1 VCVIF
6 FKFDE
11 QTKSVKRYKKKRKKM
26 ATLAEQNAVRCREA
40 GNVLYKSERYEEVS
54 SEEQNASRV
63 FFFFDVVVVVVF
75 ASCISFVDADDFF
88 QKCEKR
94 LRVYL

>member
-1 VCVIF
+1 MSNRP
-6 FKFDE
+6 KE
-11 QTKSVKRYKKKRKKM
+11 KRYKKKRKIM
-26 ATLAEQNAVRCREA
+26 ATLAEQNAVRCKEA

>member
-1 VCVIF
+1 
-6 FKFDE
+6 
-11 QTKSVKRYKKKRKKM
+11 M

-75 ASCISFVDADDFF
+75 ASCIFRFVDADDFF

-94 LRVYL
+94 SRVYL

>member
-1 VCVIF
+1 MIF

-88 QKCEKR
+88 PKCAKR

>member
-1 VCVIF
+1 MNRP
-6 FKFDE
+6 KAL
-11 QTKSVKRYKKKRKKM
+11 SVTKKKEKKWQ
-26 ATLAEQNAVRCREA
+26 LWEQNAVRCKEA